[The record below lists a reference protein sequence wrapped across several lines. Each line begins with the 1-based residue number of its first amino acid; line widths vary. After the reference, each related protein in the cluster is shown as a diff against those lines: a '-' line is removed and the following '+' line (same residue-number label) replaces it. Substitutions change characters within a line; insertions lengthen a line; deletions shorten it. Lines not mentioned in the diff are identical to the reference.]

1 MLFKFAKIYLISFI
15 IPLIFSSYVYDS
27 SSVIDYISK
36 PVLDE
41 YTYRVLKRSFA
52 LVFEDA
58 YAYNEIATNPPQP
71 YFDNNYHQKVDIS
84 QFIKKTKQ
92 NYIRRFSSIV
102 PNSSYILWILQFL
115 FAKQSSVFFLLIF

>member
-1 MLFKFAKIYLISFI
+1 MWKIYLISFI

-58 YAYNEIATNPPQP
+58 YDYHEIATNPPQP
-71 YFDNNYHQKVDIS
+71 YFANYPRHPLRPHHTRDYHYMEFPQLA
-84 QFIKKTKQ
+84 T
-92 NYIRRFSSIV
+92 
-102 PNSSYILWILQFL
+102 SSYPCHYYYRHTYPWR
-115 FAKQSSVFFLLIF
+115 SSFS